1 MVAASVRSARTPTL
15 RLYTNTSLT
24 EKRFR
29 KLETAASVFS
39 KAHSFG
45 DPDAKI
51 GIISWGSTCGAV
63 LEAIKM
69 AQADGKKVEALYPR
83 TLYPLPTEWIKN
95 FIKEKDVIIVIENNY
110 NAQFKSTIV
119 ERCLHLHQGVQM
131 IEMLK
136 YDGTP
141 FTPEEIYDKFCQVQK
156 NYDETQRLATNKIT
170 RF

>member
-1 MVAASVRSARTPTL
+1 MIL
-15 RLYTNTSLT
+15 
-24 EKRFR
+24 EKVDYPEDLKNLSIEDKKILAEEIR
-29 KLETAASVFS
+29 E
-39 KAHSFG
+39 
-45 DPDAKI
+45 KI
-51 GIISWGSTCGAV
+51 GSDALGYVSIPSL

-69 AQADGKKVEALYPR
+69 AQNDGYKVEALYPR
-83 TLYPLPTEWIKN
+83 TLYPLPTDWIKN

-141 FTPEEIYDKFCQVQK
+141 FTPEEIYEKFRQVQK
-156 NYDETQRLATNKIT
+156 NYDEAQSLSTNKIT